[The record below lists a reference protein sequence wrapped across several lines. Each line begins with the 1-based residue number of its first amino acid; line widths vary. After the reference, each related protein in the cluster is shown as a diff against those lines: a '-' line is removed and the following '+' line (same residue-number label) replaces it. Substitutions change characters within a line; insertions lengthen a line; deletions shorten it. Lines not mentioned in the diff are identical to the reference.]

1 MAASSG
7 LSDNSILKEDALATQ
22 RRYNLSHLAEE
33 ETEAWRNEN
42 YVMNNIV
49 VGTGAGA
56 CVSERRQPG
65 SAGRLSQCPE
75 DQAVW
80 AATFSIYG

>member
-1 MAASSG
+1 MAASGG
-7 LSDNSILKEDALATQ
+7 LWDNGILKEDALATQ

-42 YVMNNIV
+42 CVMNGAV
-49 VGTGAGA
+49 VGTGAGV
-56 CVSERRQPG
+56 CVSGRRQPG

-75 DQAVW
+75 EQAVW
-80 AATFSIYG
+80 AAASSIYG